1 MENNQEVPLDIKLV
15 MAVNPVKR
23 QYEAWRVV
31 AYRSDGTWFYVSN
44 RSGLDYKLE
53 RNAAKEAER
62 YNNVYAGVAFAVVKK
77 IKITESEV

>member
-1 MENNQEVPLDIKLV
+1 MENSQEIPSDIKLV

-31 AYRSDGTWFYVSN
+31 AYRRDGTWLYVPN
-44 RSGLDYKLE
+44 HKGLDYMLE

-77 IKITESEV
+77 IKITESEA